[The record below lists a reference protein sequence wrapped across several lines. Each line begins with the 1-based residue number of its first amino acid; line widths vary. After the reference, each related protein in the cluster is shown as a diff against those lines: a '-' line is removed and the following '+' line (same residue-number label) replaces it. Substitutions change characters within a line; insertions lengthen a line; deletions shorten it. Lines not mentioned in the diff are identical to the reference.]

1 MNNKITSDGNNRYIT
16 IGELLIRT
24 LNGVK
29 KHWRFIPILAC
40 VFSVALVAYTYKTYT
55 PQYKATATFTVSPR
69 ESSISAYTT
78 NGISTQQ
85 LEKTFPYIITSAP
98 LTKVVTEDLGLS
110 SMPGSIT
117 ASAVT
122 DTNLFTITVVTD
134 NYEMSYNVLKSVI
147 NNYPTVAEYIIGDT
161 DIVLV
166 VPPTASSIPDN
177 TVSYSTKALIGS
189 AVGILLSIIIIMLIE
204 MFNVTVRY
212 PDDIEY
218 LLNNKRLGSVIKV
231 INKKSSKAE
240 EVVSL
245 NNLHVDARFK
255 ESIFSIRNSIIKSCE
270 HNTIKSFMITS
281 TGAGE
286 GKTTISSN
294 IAISFAKK
302 RYRTIIIDC
311 DLRNPS
317 LRHQLNI
324 SENENSLGIVDV
336 ITGKCNLED
345 ALLKLNKSGLFVL
358 PGTVPVENASEL
370 MGSKQM
376 FDLIEALEKMFDYV
390 IIDAPPVGIVSDALE
405 IKEHVGGVMFV
416 VRQDYIKVNKIIDAI
431 SSFGLSKIH
440 ILGCVFNMASGVFGT
455 KGYGRYGYNSYGYGG
470 YGHYGNYSSYSNS
483 GYGKGYGYYYEDDE
497 SDNDDSIE
505 QQN

>member
-1 MNNKITSDGNNRYIT
+1 MNSNFTSESNSNRYISV
-16 IGELLIRT
+16 GEIIIRT
-24 LNGVK
+24 LNGIK

-40 VFSVALVAYTYKTYT
+40 ICSVVLVAHTYKTYT
-55 PQYKATATFTVSPR
+55 PQYKASATFTVSPR
-69 ESSISAYTT
+69 ESNISAYTT
-78 NGISTQQ
+78 NSISTQQ

-110 SMPGSIT
+110 SMPGSVT
-117 ASAVT
+117 ASAVK
-122 DTNLFTITVVTD
+122 DTNLFTITVVTN

-147 NNYPTVAEYIIGDT
+147 NNYPTVAEYVIGDT

-166 VPPTASSIPDN
+166 VPPTASAVPIN
-177 TVSYSTKALIGS
+177 TVSYRKQALLGVAIGT
-189 AVGILLSIIIIMLIE
+189 LLSIIAIMLIE
-204 MFNVTVRY
+204 VFNTTVRH

-218 LLNNKRLGSVIKV
+218 HLNSKKLGSVIKV
-231 INKKSSKAE
+231 VNKKSSKTE
-240 EVVSL
+240 DVVSL

-270 HNTIKSFMITS
+270 ENKIKSFMITS

-294 IAISFAKK
+294 LAISFAKK
-302 RYRTIIIDC
+302 RYNTIIVDC

-317 LRHQLNI
+317 LRHQFNI

-336 ITGKCNLED
+336 VTGKCNLED
-345 ALLKLNKSGLFVL
+345 ALLKLNKSELYIL

-376 FDLIEALEKMFDYV
+376 VELIKALEKMFDYV

-405 IKEHVGGVMFV
+405 IKDHIGGVMFV
-416 VRQDYIKVNKIIDAI
+416 VRQDYIKVSKIIDAI
-431 SSFGLSKIH
+431 SSFGLSKIC

-455 KGYGRYGYNSYGYGG
+455 KGYGRYGYNSYGG
-470 YGHYGNYSSYSNS
+470 YGRYGNYSSYNSN
-483 GYGKGYGYYYEDDE
+483 GYSKGYGYYYEDDE
-497 SDNDDSIE
+497 SDDSIE
-505 QQN
+505 K